1 MILFRTMIPVASD
14 FTKEDFFELLKIDVI
29 SRSNVD
35 KLCLATTD
43 FTNLSENAQLFNC

>member
-29 SRSNVD
+29 SPPNSQAKNSCR
-35 KLCLATTD
+35 KRGI
-43 FTNLSENAQLFNC
+43 